1 MIYQYSPNNGDITTT
16 SVEGALMFSYSTN
29 EDNSLVETFFSEEM
43 KNLNWELVSTSEMSA
58 QKMVMYAFVKDPRN
72 VVIYVM
78 ADQNNR
84 TFIQIMIADDGG

>member
-1 MIYQYSPNNGDITTT
+1 
-16 SVEGALMFSYSTN
+16 MFSYTTD
-29 EDNSLVETFFSEEM
+29 EDNSVVETFFSEEM
-43 KNLNWELVSTSEMSA
+43 MKLNWELISTSEMSS
-58 QKMVMYAFVKDPRN
+58 QKMVMYAFVKEPRN